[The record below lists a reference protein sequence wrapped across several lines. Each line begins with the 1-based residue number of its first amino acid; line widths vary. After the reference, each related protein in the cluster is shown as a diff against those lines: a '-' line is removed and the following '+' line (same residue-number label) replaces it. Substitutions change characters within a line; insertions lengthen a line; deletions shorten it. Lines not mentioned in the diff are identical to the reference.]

1 MSYCDAQ
8 VGGWVGGL
16 IDQGLEFFCGDE
28 HLAHS
33 LVTAGIGGWVGG
45 WVGWMEEEE
54 AVRMSYCDAQV
65 GGWVGGLIDQGLEFF
80 CGDEH
85 LAHSLVTA
93 EIGGW
98 VGGWVGGLD
107 GGGGGGSNELL

>member
-33 LVTAGIGGWVGG
+33 LVAAGFWVVALATVGCMWAGWV
-45 WVGWMEEEE
+45 EEEK
-54 AVRMSYCDAQV
+54 AV
-65 GGWVGGLIDQGLEFF
+65 
-80 CGDEH
+80 
-85 LAHSLVTA
+85 
-93 EIGGW
+93 
-98 VGGWVGGLD
+98 
-107 GGGGGGSNELL
+107 